1 MKKEIYI
8 DRNIKHLKE
17 EVFLITVYL
26 FQDISKKKKKKN
38 MHANLVSRINLILHL
53 LQIS

>member
-26 FQDISKKKKKKN
+26 FQDISKKYIY
-38 MHANLVSRINLILHL
+38 MHANLVSRINLHL